1 MKIKMINQK
10 MISEIKLFCL
20 NLHLIS
26 KHVIFIYNKKKENI
40 LKKLIYNFSKIN
52 INLLK

>member
-20 NLHLIS
+20 NLHLFS
-26 KHVIFIYNKKKENI
+26 KHVIFIYNKKKEI
-40 LKKLIYNFSKIN
+40 KYLDF
-52 INLLK
+52 